1 MSALGQMFLH
11 NAQNPL
17 NMAMFKP
24 PPPISV
30 AQHRV
35 FDSIPDQI
43 DEFVDTPLV
52 NNNSI
57 PNKEIPM
64 DENKIHVTGFIPF
77 SAVQSPDQKP
87 PPAELTSVISRLELV
102 ENRLD
107 QVDNHIALLR
117 DDFSEFTQTMEQKLD
132 TLANQF
138 ATLHSMFLSMM
149 KSSAQPT
156 ETSPPLVPES
166 VSKSS
171 DHQSGTSSPLAQG
184 PDSPRPATPS
194 KSQVLSA
201 WNGTNSPIKAAAS
214 RSPPTHPLAN
224 PSVTA
229 KAKPI
234 TAPSIQASDPPPRP
248 KASQTPVSTSATS
261 RTPRRAKT
269 SPPLAHTVSRVA
281 EGEPPSNGPRN

>member
-1 MSALGQMFLH
+1 
-11 NAQNPL
+11 
-17 NMAMFKP
+17 
-24 PPPISV
+24 
-30 AQHRV
+30 
-35 FDSIPDQI
+35 
-43 DEFVDTPLV
+43 
-52 NNNSI
+52 
-57 PNKEIPM
+57 M
-64 DENKIHVTGFIPF
+64 DENKILVSDFIPF

-87 PPAELTSVISRLELV
+87 PPAELSSVISRLDLV

-214 RSPPTHPLAN
+214 RSPPTRWPIRRSLPKPSRSQLRPSKLRTRRRVRRHPN
-224 PSVTA
+224 RPSVHLPRRVPRVA
-229 KAKPI
+229 PRPRRRLPIPSAALLKASRLP
-234 TAPSIQASDPPPRP
+234 TAPATNLSHSTTFDPLRSGGGRETLRQDPRP
-248 KASQTPVSTSATS
+248 SSGS
-261 RTPRRAKT
+261 RG
-269 SPPLAHTVSRVA
+269 VF
-281 EGEPPSNGPRN
+281 